1 MSKHELKTQKGKVKS
16 SSSNFCFRKIPFDF
30 VQLISCFHAFS
41 ILDRLTIESSLWNE
55 ITTRVSKIDIK
66 LSFFFHVYFFMKCAR
81 IILNKSN
88 YITHIVQLFD
98 FLFNR

>member
-55 ITTRVSKIDIK
+55 ITTRVSLISNY
-66 LSFFFHVYFFMKCAR
+66 LSFFT
-81 IILNKSN
+81 
-88 YITHIVQLFD
+88 YI
-98 FLFNR
+98 FL